1 MLKDRATFLL
11 TGASGFLGSIIL
23 QKLKKENYEVELL
36 GRNKEC
42 KYNFDLL
49 DSNLT
54 INENLYTVIH
64 CAGKAHSV
72 PKSPAEI
79 KAFMDV
85 NFEGTKNL
93 CEALTRNNHI
103 PHSFIFISTVAVY
116 GVDEGSMINEDHP
129 LEGITPYATS
139 KIWAEK
145 FLIDWAKQNN
155 VLLSIVRLPLVAG
168 PNPPGNLGAM
178 IKGIKTGKYFSIG
191 KAGAKKSVV
200 WAEDVAHI
208 IPLLAKTGGTYNLT
222 DGYNPSFKE
231 LETSIAATLHKKT
244 PVAIPMFFA
253 SLLGKVG
260 NLLGK
265 NFPVNTSKIN
275 KITATLTFDDAR
287 AQQKL
292 NWKPSKVLDKLGEI
306 I

>member
-1 MLKDRATFLL
+1 METVLL
-11 TGASGFLGSIIL
+11 TGSSGFLGSIIL

-36 GRNKEC
+36 GRNKEF

-49 DSNLT
+49 DINLT
-54 INENLYTVIH
+54 INEPIYTVIH

-72 PKSPAEI
+72 TKSPAEI
-79 KAFMDV
+79 KAFKDV

-103 PHSFIFISTVAVY
+103 PNSFIFISTIAVY

-145 FLIDWAKQNN
+145 FLIDWAKENN
-155 VLLSIVRLPLVAG
+155 VVLSIVRLPLVAG

-178 IKGIKTGKYFSIG
+178 IKGIKTGKYLSIG
-191 KAGAKKSVV
+191 KADARKSVV

-222 DGYNPSFKE
+222 DGYHPSFKE
-231 LETSIAATLHKKT
+231 LETVIANALHKKT

-253 SLLGKVG
+253 NILGKTG

-265 NFPVNTSKIN
+265 NFPVNSSKIN

-306 I
+306 V